1 MFNQITDKF
10 QGIFRSI
17 RGFGIITDKNIKST
31 VRDVRKALI
40 DADVNFKVVKSFVSK
55 IEKEAEGTK
64 VIKSVKPGEHFIKII
79 HDEMI
84 SLLEK
89 KSSEISLS
97 AKSSVILLAG
107 LQGAG
112 KTTTAGKLANRIKS
126 LGKTILLVAADLYR
140 PAAANQLKKLL
151 AR

>member
-1 MFNQITDKF
+1 MDLELSQIK
-10 QGIFRSI
+10 IL
-17 RGFGIITDKNIKST
+17 KST

-84 SLLEK
+84 SLLGK
-89 KSSEISLS
+89 KSSEISLMRR
-97 AKSSVILLAG
+97 ALLYF
-107 LQGAG
+107 LQVF
-112 KTTTAGKLANRIKS
+112 KVQVKQQQ
-126 LGKTILLVAADLYR
+126 LG
-140 PAAANQLKKLL
+140 N
-151 AR
+151 

>member
-1 MFNQITDKF
+1 MFNQITQKF
-10 QGIFRSI
+10 QGVFRTI

-31 VRDVRKALI
+31 VRDVRKVLI

-79 HDEMI
+79 HDEII
-84 SLLEK
+84 SLLGK
-89 KSSEISLS
+89 KSSEFSLRGS
-97 AKSSVILLAG
+97 EHVILLAG

-112 KTTTAGKLANRIKS
+112 KTTTAGKLAYRIKLLNKS
-126 LGKTILLVAADLYR
+126 VLLVAADLQR
-140 PAAANQLKKLL
+140 PAAVN
-151 AR
+151 RY